1 MSNFNSQL
9 PTGNIGIGNTSTLAT
24 FAEIFL
30 LHSGDENG
38 IMLTMNKAKPDFST
52 SAHLFPHINREGVRF
67 GTAALVFAFLFAG
80 GVIALSPFCPC
91 TAAILGLFVLP
102 LFLLSYGVFLFF
114 RDPERYPPDD
124 SAAVLSPAD
133 GRICLIGKYALPPE
147 LDAASAGLDP
157 AAEYWRVS
165 VFMSV
170 MNVHVN
176 RMPTAAKILKMAHV
190 PGKFLNASLDKA
202 STDNERCCYLMETP
216 AGVKYGVVQI
226 AGLVAKRIVPFV
238 KEGVSLAAAERFG
251 LIRFGSRLDVYLPA
265 GVEPE
270 VRVGQVMVAGE
281 TILGH
286 IQ

>member
-1 MSNFNSQL
+1 MRPANAAIT
-9 PTGNIGIGNTSTLAT
+9 PEGYPV
-24 FAEIFL
+24 IFL
-30 LHSGDENG
+30 TTLCA
-38 IMLTMNKAKPDFST
+38 LA
-52 SAHLFPHINREGVRF
+52 SALLGS
-67 GTAALVFAFLFAG
+67 AALT
-80 GVIALSPFCPC
+80 VI
-91 TAAILGLFVLP
+91 FVVLVWFS
-102 LFLLSYGVFLFF
+102 LNFF
-114 RDPERYPPDD
+114 RDPERVVPQEAG
-124 SAAVLSPAD
+124 AATSPAD
-133 GRICLIGKYALPPE
+133 GKVVKIERRVDPMTGEERTCICIFMN
-147 LDAASAGLDP
+147 
-157 AAEYWRVS
+157 
-165 VFMSV
+165 VF
-170 MNVHVN
+170 NVHVN

-238 KEGVSLAAAERFG
+238 KEGASLAVAERFG

-286 IQ
+286 IK